1 MYLNILKKDLKR
13 KKAMNI
19 ILLMF
24 IILKCVHKDYVLS
37 DLEISI
43 YMLFFSLSHLI
54 KSFFNN

>member
-13 KKAMNI
+13 KKVMNI

-37 DLEISI
+37 DL
-43 YMLFFSLSHLI
+43 
-54 KSFFNN
+54 